1 MSGRPDYEIKQDFE
15 TTVAFFVESIHAWVS
30 HEPELISEKFTLLG
44 HSMGGMFAGYYAL
57 AHPECINQLIFMSS
71 VGLTNTP
78 DWAKVPNVM
87 QNIQSSCLAIYGA
100 NFAERILSESTFT
113 PFDIS
118 RIAGRRFGRASIK
131 SGVMKQMDK
140 GVFSEEQIE
149 HFTTYVYQM
158 RVRKK
163 SSEKMLGRVIRLFVY
178 MPQSLEDRLHSL
190 KAHDI
195 SMAFMYGEF
204 DFVNRNV
211 GDRLIESG

>member
-1 MSGRPDYEIKQDFE
+1 MSGRPDYEIKHDFE

-30 HEPELISEKFTLLG
+30 HEPELISKKFTLLG

-57 AHPECINQLIFMSS
+57 AHPECVNQLIFMSS

-78 DWAKVPNVM
+78 DWAKVPNVR

-100 NFAERILSESTFT
+100 EFAERMMSESTLT
-113 PFDIS
+113 PFDMY
-118 RIAGRRFGRASIK
+118 RIAGRRFGHAGIK
-131 SGVMKQMDK
+131 SGMMRRLDK
-140 GVFSEEQIE
+140 GVLSEEQIE
-149 HFTTYVYQM
+149 HLTTYVYQM
-158 RVRKK
+158 MVRKK
-163 SSEKMLGRVIRLFVY
+163 SSEKMLSKIMRPFVY

-204 DFVNRNV
+204 DWVNRNV